1 MIRAAAL
8 WLCSAVA
15 ARGPGR
21 ELYEQ
26 IEYANS
32 GGECFVDSFVK
43 KNLPTCTPPA
53 ICSGLMAAALPVGWL
68 KTLGDVFG
76 EVRCVARPPHM
87 KACACKAAA
96 ATRSLK
102 DQVSQTSFIFHGDS
116 TTRNLQG
123 PFADMAVLA
132 ASGARG
138 EKYWRAAAS
147 FDIVAARRRGG

>member
-1 MIRAAAL
+1 
-8 WLCSAVA
+8 
-15 ARGPGR
+15 
-21 ELYEQ
+21 
-26 IEYANS
+26 
-32 GGECFVDSFVK
+32 
-43 KNLPTCTPPA
+43 
-53 ICSGLMAAALPVGWL
+53 MAAALPVGWL
-68 KTLGDVFG
+68 RTLSDIFG